1 MSKILL
7 IGDNEITSYLKD
19 ALSKS
24 GHIVEVENLGEIN
37 NFTYKDLSAIIDL
50 TNAEDTN
57 EDSKRFIHNTGAVK
71 QLMDAAKVNNAP
83 YLFIYK
89 ENQEPK
95 LEDSINIAIDFIS
108 QYGKNNGYLSTI
120 IQIEDIYGQ
129 DINTS
134 QSLNE
139 LISNILANKPIKIVK
154 DVNDLYLMHQD
165 DLVSGIEK
173 ILKDFETGES
183 KAQYTLFNPEP
194 ITEIEMVHFIKDLT
208 DLKTQIEYS
217 GDESEFETNV
227 LDEETTSYFP
237 NNWEPVVTLEKGL
250 QDLFK
255 KYDIPLKGEERE
267 ELTIIQTRLSQ
278 DLLEE
283 RLKLNE
289 HYEKKNSEL
298 ENEIAKL
305 EGRLEQSKPKMEEAL
320 TPKIKKQIPAK
331 TLLKLGATFALILAL
346 PSFIFIYSVASSI
359 GNIDKA
365 QKAFN
370 ALDLKTAN
378 VYGKKAYDKL
388 HNIES
393 IPYPILAISSIFGIP
408 KDNSYSLLNTSKNI
422 SEMIYFASSF
432 GISENKSN
440 ILSDNN
446 VLGATADQTKD
457 IELNKAYELANLVES
472 DVFHIYSDTE
482 FQKNKLVI
490 EGMKNINPAIRDLL
504 GYTSNQTY
512 LLIFQDPEEMRA
524 TGGKIK
530 EYAIL
535 KIENG
540 KFNITKTGPIS
551 EIDEQLELNNAL
563 EKPPEEIVTAFNDDL
578 FHLRDA
584 NWNPDFKQS
593 AMKIKDLYQKGTKSE
608 IDGVIAINYPFVKSL
623 SITNTDKSLG
633 AIFDEIFKDGEPQT
647 ALVHSIL
654 NGLLTKD
661 IQIFNEN
668 EKIMNALSKNSWTG
682 EISQSATDDYF
693 YIVDTNL
700 GKNDINK
707 DIEKTVSYKARLPE
721 SDNGLNR
728 ELVITYKNLSN
739 EINSGNSEYINYL
752 RIFVPNDALLNSA
765 TLVTES
771 GETNIIRSIKT
782 SSFGPFTIYSTD
794 ILVMPEKT
802 ASLVLNYESSP
813 KTYDGKSFSLSVQ
826 KQPGTKPEEV
836 NIEISGRQKSIKL
849 EKDEILKLPL

>member
-255 KYDIPLKGEERE
+255 KYDIPLKGE
-267 ELTIIQTRLSQ
+267 
-278 DLLEE
+278 
-283 RLKLNE
+283 
-289 HYEKKNSEL
+289 
-298 ENEIAKL
+298 
-305 EGRLEQSKPKMEEAL
+305 
-320 TPKIKKQIPAK
+320 
-331 TLLKLGATFALILAL
+331 
-346 PSFIFIYSVASSI
+346 
-359 GNIDKA
+359 
-365 QKAFN
+365 
-370 ALDLKTAN
+370 
-378 VYGKKAYDKL
+378 
-388 HNIES
+388 
-393 IPYPILAISSIFGIP
+393 
-408 KDNSYSLLNTSKNI
+408 
-422 SEMIYFASSF
+422 
-432 GISENKSN
+432 
-440 ILSDNN
+440 
-446 VLGATADQTKD
+446 
-457 IELNKAYELANLVES
+457 
-472 DVFHIYSDTE
+472 
-482 FQKNKLVI
+482 
-490 EGMKNINPAIRDLL
+490 
-504 GYTSNQTY
+504 
-512 LLIFQDPEEMRA
+512 
-524 TGGKIK
+524 
-530 EYAIL
+530 
-535 KIENG
+535 
-540 KFNITKTGPIS
+540 
-551 EIDEQLELNNAL
+551 
-563 EKPPEEIVTAFNDDL
+563 
-578 FHLRDA
+578 
-584 NWNPDFKQS
+584 
-593 AMKIKDLYQKGTKSE
+593 
-608 IDGVIAINYPFVKSL
+608 
-623 SITNTDKSLG
+623 
-633 AIFDEIFKDGEPQT
+633 
-647 ALVHSIL
+647 
-654 NGLLTKD
+654 
-661 IQIFNEN
+661 
-668 EKIMNALSKNSWTG
+668 
-682 EISQSATDDYF
+682 
-693 YIVDTNL
+693 
-700 GKNDINK
+700 
-707 DIEKTVSYKARLPE
+707 
-721 SDNGLNR
+721 
-728 ELVITYKNLSN
+728 
-739 EINSGNSEYINYL
+739 
-752 RIFVPNDALLNSA
+752 
-765 TLVTES
+765 
-771 GETNIIRSIKT
+771 
-782 SSFGPFTIYSTD
+782 
-794 ILVMPEKT
+794 
-802 ASLVLNYESSP
+802 
-813 KTYDGKSFSLSVQ
+813 
-826 KQPGTKPEEV
+826 
-836 NIEISGRQKSIKL
+836 
-849 EKDEILKLPL
+849 